1 MEKYTGLIL
10 VSSAIT
16 NMKSDEIESRFQQ
29 TLAPFSIQVLDT
41 QRMQIRDRFFL
52 AFYIKLDK
60 AHQKAIEDDLQE
72 TADQLKVDLAIDY
85 RIESA

>member
-16 NMKSDEIESRFQQ
+16 NMKSDEIESRFQD

-72 TADQLKVDLAIDY
+72 TADKLKVDLAIDY
-85 RIESA
+85 RIESD

>member
-85 RIESA
+85 RLESD

>member
-1 MEKYTGLIL
+1 
-10 VSSAIT
+10 
-16 NMKSDEIESRFQQ
+16 MKSDEIESRFQR

-72 TADQLKVDLAIDY
+72 TADHLKVDLAIDY

>member
-16 NMKSDEIESRFQQ
+16 NMKSDEIESRFQD

-60 AHQKAIEDDLQE
+60 AHQKAIQNDLQE
-72 TADQLKVDLAIDY
+72 TADKLKVDLAIDY
-85 RIESA
+85 RIESD

>member
-29 TLAPFSIQVLDT
+29 TLAPFSIRVLDT